1 MYVGEEYN
9 ANTGLYYLRARYM
22 NPTTGSFTTMD
33 SYQGN
38 LYDPI
43 SLHKY
48 AYANA
53 NPVSY
58 TDPSGYFS
66 LSECAVVQAINSN
79 IDKIVHLQ
87 TLKRVM
93 NWANAACMTY
103 DILSATMA
111 VLLDEAEIGYVIWS
125 VVKGLTIALLINCL
139 LASTSSLVLKAIFAT
154 KEIKDQK
161 ELIDDAIKSG
171 NPWLVAL
178 RVLQLFTIIFA
189 IGAQCFTGETLVAT
203 ADGLVAIETIEVGDY
218 VLAEDT
224 ITGEKEYKR
233 VLKVHVSQTTKLVHV
248 TISDED
254 SSETDETINTTDNH
268 PFYVEGKG
276 WVAAIELEE
285 GDILRTS
292 DGDIKTV
299 KDVAIEYLDEPEL
312 IYNLEVEGYHTYFV
326 SDENVLVHNDCPSA
340 TNIKAGKNFKSHFI
354 DHKKLLEEVTGKKYS
369 KYKTHGQEFL
379 DDIGKVIEDGTVKYV
394 GKGTLK
400 KGQPEVN
407 IYRGNGITIVIMDG
421 GEFITLLESGKGLD
435 LAIQISD

>member
-1 MYVGEEYN
+1 
-9 ANTGLYYLRARYM
+9 
-22 NPTTGSFTTMD
+22 
-33 SYQGN
+33 
-38 LYDPI
+38 
-43 SLHKY
+43 
-48 AYANA
+48 
-53 NPVSY
+53 
-58 TDPSGYFS
+58 
-66 LSECAVVQAINSN
+66 
-79 IDKIVHLQ
+79 
-87 TLKRVM
+87 
-93 NWANAACMTY
+93 MTY

-224 ITGEKEYKR
+224 ITGEKEYKK

-285 GDILRTS
+285 GDILRTA
-292 DGDIKTV
+292 DGEVKTV
-299 KDVAIEYLDEPEL
+299 KDVNIEYLDEPEL
-312 IYNLEVEGYHTYFV
+312 IYNLEIEGYHTYFV
-326 SDENVLVHNDCPSA
+326 SDDNVLVHNGCQDESDDYLDDESPRKERVGKQ
-340 TNIKAGKNFKSHFI
+340 NKKAPRDNKKQNKQFDAIANKLNLTENEC
-354 DHKKLLEEVTGKKYS
+354 KLLHRLISHQGFGY
-369 KYKTHGQEFL
+369 Q
-379 DDIGKVIEDGTVKYV
+379 DIYEIAKEMFEK
-394 GKGTLK
+394 
-400 KGQPEVN
+400 
-407 IYRGNGITIVIMDG
+407 
-421 GEFITLLESGKGLD
+421 
-435 LAIQISD
+435 